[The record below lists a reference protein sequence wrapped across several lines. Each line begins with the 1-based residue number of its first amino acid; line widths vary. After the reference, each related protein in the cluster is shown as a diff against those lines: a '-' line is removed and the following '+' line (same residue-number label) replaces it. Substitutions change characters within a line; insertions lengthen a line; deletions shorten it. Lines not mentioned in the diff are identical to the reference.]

1 MDRGSAQRHASA
13 GCGGRAAWVVV
24 SGGGLDAGEADGSC
38 PVAPERRGRGRR
50 REDGDADGGRW
61 RRGRGRS
68 REKRWRDAAAV
79 FAGGDSRARPGR
91 LLPRTR
97 SGPGKMVA
105 LARQWNDR
113 TTVAPPDCFT
123 ECFHKMIPD
132 SPEKWL
138 FHLAG
143 VESSCGK
150 QKLSTATTWRPT
162 SRASSGSPTAGDSGV
177 KLLRHAM
184 RICSRACVA
193 CIFFSA
199 FTILM

>member
-24 SGGGLDAGEADGSC
+24 SGGGLDAVEADGSC

-91 LLPRTR
+91 LLPRRR

-123 ECFHKMIPD
+123 ECFHKMIQIHQRNG
-132 SPEKWL
+132 SSTLQEWN
-138 FHLAG
+138 HLAASRSYLQLQLG
-143 VESSCGK
+143 DLHREPHPDHQPPAIVVLSC
-150 QKLSTATTWRPT
+150 
-162 SRASSGSPTAGDSGV
+162 
-177 KLLRHAM
+177 
-184 RICSRACVA
+184 
-193 CIFFSA
+193 
-199 FTILM
+199 